1 VGAPSPQAW
10 PAPGSRA
17 ERTRQRILAAASQ
30 SFAAAGFSKT
40 TVEEIAAAAGVSKG
54 IVYRH
59 FRGKELILEALL
71 ERTLD
76 DWMRASR
83 IDVDLARSG
92 RACEAIERALRGT
105 LDHAHTNPLVR
116 ALHQLDPLVLL
127 GLHDSAAVRR
137 RVGEARAQTVDA
149 MRAAIASGE
158 LRADLDAERAA
169 DLVRMVMFALVDH
182 LLSPQWIDGSDERF
196 VATCVDVLCRG
207 LHAEPRG

>member
-1 VGAPSPQAW
+1 VGAPSPQTL

-17 ERTRQRILAAASQ
+17 DRTRQRILAAASQ

-40 TVEEIAAAAGVSKG
+40 TVEEIAAGAGISKG

-59 FRGKELILEALL
+59 FRGKEPILEALL

-76 DWMRASR
+76 DWLRTSR
-83 IDVDLARSG
+83 LDVALARSG

-105 LDHAHTNPLVR
+105 LEYARTNPLVR
-116 ALHQLDPLVLL
+116 ALYQLDPLVVL
-127 GLHDSAAVRR
+127 GLGNSVAVQR
-137 RVGEARAQTVDA
+137 RVGEARAQAVEA

-158 LRADLDAERAA
+158 LRGDLDAERAA
-169 DLVRMVMFALVDH
+169 DLVRLVMFALADH
-182 LLSPQWIDGSDERF
+182 LLNPQWIDASDERF

-207 LHAEPRG
+207 LHAEGRR